1 MKDSYGREINYIRI
15 SVTDR
20 CNLRCRYCMPPEGVR
35 FARSDKLLTFGEI
48 VRIADICGR
57 MGVVNIRLTGGEP
70 LVRKDISFLIRELKS
85 LPATKNLRLTTNGI
99 LLSGMLGGLAKA
111 GLDGVNISLDTLDRE
126 KYRMLTGYDGLEH
139 VRDAVKKAL
148 DMGCF
153 SVKTNT
159 VMLAG
164 INDSELPDIAAMACN
179 DSLMVRFI
187 EVMPIGLGKKYAGIS
202 AGEVMKR
209 ISQVFGRPVPSR
221 TASEGCGPAVYYR
234 FPGLKGQIG
243 FISPLSEGFC
253 PGCNKIRLTA
263 EGRLKPCLQYGDG
276 YDLRQ
281 IMRKGCTDDDIAA
294 LIQEAVMSKPL
305 CHHFEEKNLPGEEKD
320 LMSQIGG

>member
-1 MKDSYGREINYIRI
+1 MGSFFREC
-15 SVTDR
+15 S
-20 CNLRCRYCMPPEGVR
+20 
-35 FARSDKLLTFGEI
+35 
-48 VRIADICGR
+48 
-57 MGVVNIRLTGGEP
+57 
-70 LVRKDISFLIRELKS
+70 
-85 LPATKNLRLTTNGI
+85 
-99 LLSGMLGGLAKA
+99 GGLAKA

-202 AGEVMKR
+202 AGDVMKR
-209 ISQVFGRPVPSR
+209 ISQVFGRPVPSGR
-221 TASEGCGPAVYYR
+221 HQKAAGLPYITD
-234 FPGLKGQIG
+234 FP
-243 FISPLSEGFC
+243 
-253 PGCNKIRLTA
+253 
-263 EGRLKPCLQYGDG
+263 D
-276 YDLRQ
+276 
-281 IMRKGCTDDDIAA
+281 
-294 LIQEAVMSKPL
+294 
-305 CHHFEEKNLPGEEKD
+305 
-320 LMSQIGG
+320 